1 MVQVAPS
8 ILAANFATL
17 QQDCEK
23 VVSAENPLLHFDVM
37 DGVFVPNISVGL
49 PVLQS
54 LHSALPAAVYD
65 VHLMILRPLQYAEAF
80 IKAGASMLTF
90 HIEAESPVAETTR
103 QIRALGCKAGLS
115 LRPGTPVET
124 LFPLLKEVD
133 YVLVMSVEPGFG
145 GQKFIPESLEKIT
158 KLRREAQRQNLPG
171 FLIEVDGGID
181 LQTAPACVQ
190 AGADILVAGSA
201 VFGSQNP
208 GQAVELLRRAGE
220 KEKV

>member
-8 ILAANFATL
+8 ILAANFAAL

-49 PVLQS
+49 PVLQG
-54 LHSALPAAVYD
+54 LHAALPVAVYD

-90 HIEAESPVAETTR
+90 HIEAESPAAETAR

-115 LRPGTPVET
+115 LRPGTPVES

-133 YVLVMSVEPGFG
+133 YVLVMSVEPALG
-145 GQKFIPESLEKIT
+145 GQK
-158 KLRREAQRQNLPG
+158 
-171 FLIEVDGGID
+171 
-181 LQTAPACVQ
+181 
-190 AGADILVAGSA
+190 
-201 VFGSQNP
+201 
-208 GQAVELLRRAGE
+208 
-220 KEKV
+220 